1 MENQNYAPTSR
12 KSSPHAEQRIV
23 KQEILRKSVYNIMRN
38 GSFSTECNGRFKYT
52 YYDHVVITDPSS
64 TTIITVFSSRCII
77 AKQEKE
83 KKSDRKNKKSSKRE
97 KKKAIITRCREKKV
111 IRRVRGRRHARAR
124 KYEYNAK

>member
-83 KKSDRKNKKSSKRE
+83 KKKRQKKQKEQQERKE
-97 KKKAIITRCREKKV
+97 K
-111 IRRVRGRRHARAR
+111 GNNH
-124 KYEYNAK
+124 